1 MNRHPDRSVHI
12 RGRAA
17 RSALG
22 SILALAVMLG
32 AVSVASAH
40 AFLDHASPVVGST
53 VHASPAQVR
62 IWFSER
68 IEPAFSSIQVVDGG
82 GQRLDKGDTAID
94 TSDNT
99 LLIVSVPPLPPGTYK
114 VVWTVVSADTHQ
126 TEGDF
131 SFVVAP

>member
-1 MNRHPDRSVHI
+1 MNRNLDRPVGI

-17 RSALG
+17 RLALG
-22 SILALAVMLG
+22 SIVSLAVMLG
-32 AVSVASAH
+32 ALPVASAH
-40 AFLDHASPVVGST
+40 AFLDHASPAVGST
-53 VHASPAQVR
+53 VHAAPAQVK

-68 IEPAFSSIQVVDGG
+68 IEPAFSFIRVLDGG

-99 LLIVSVPPLPPGTYK
+99 LLTVPVPLLPPGTYK
-114 VVWTVVSADTHQ
+114 VVWSVVSADTHQ